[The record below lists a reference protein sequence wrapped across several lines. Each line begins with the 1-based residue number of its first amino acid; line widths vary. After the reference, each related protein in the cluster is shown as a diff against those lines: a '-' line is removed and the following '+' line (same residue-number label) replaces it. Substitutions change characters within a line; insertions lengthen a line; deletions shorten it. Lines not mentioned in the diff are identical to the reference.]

1 MKNTNLVKLL
11 ATGSIFCALFANNTT
26 NAQEREKPVLFGK
39 TVEGVMSNGKI
50 RCLTTEYNEYLQ
62 EKFPLNEAE
71 NNGIVYQ
78 TLDAN
83 EIITIPVVVHV
94 IHSGQPLGVGPNI
107 SDAQV
112 MSQITVLNQ
121 DYRRQQGSP
130 GYNTDPVGADTE
142 IQFCLAQRDPQ
153 GNATN
158 GINRVNLGNT
168 VWHQQ
173 NVETI
178 LKPQTQWD
186 PTKYLNIWVCQFGA
200 HSNPNLDLQDVLGYA
215 QFPSG
220 TGLPGLGGTAAS
232 VTDGVIIG
240 YQYFGSSSLAA
251 GNYWAPYDKGRTAT
265 HEIGHWLGLRH
276 IWGDNG
282 SCTVNASD
290 SFQDYCPD
298 TPPQADMNEYCN
310 TNATSCGS
318 LDMVRNYMDYT
329 NDSCMNIFTQNQKTR
344 MRTTMQNGTRRASL
358 KTSNACTPPSAST
371 EDFGLGMIS
380 LYPNPTSDMLNIVVP
395 DNYEL
400 SGNVVIYNA
409 VGQQVYSSTIA
420 NTTLYSV
427 NVSGFNSGVY
437 FIKITKDN
445 QTKTLQFVKK

>member
-11 ATGSIFCALFANNTT
+11 ATGSIFYALFANNTT
-26 NAQEREKPVLFGK
+26 NAQEREKPVLFGR
-39 TVEGVMSNGKI
+39 TVEAVMSNGKI
-50 RCLTTEYNEYLQ
+50 RCATTEYNEYLQ
-62 EKFPLNEAE
+62 RNPHLAE
-71 NNGIVYQ
+71 GEQIESEVVYQ

-94 IHSGQPLGVGPNI
+94 IHSGQAIGVGRNI

-121 DYRRQQGSP
+121 DYRRAQNTP
-130 GYNTDPVGADTE
+130 GYNNDPVGADTE

-168 VWHQQ
+168 VWNEY

-178 LKPQTQWD
+178 LKPQTRWD
-186 PTKYLNIWVCQFGA
+186 PTKYLNIWVCQFGG
-200 HSNPNLDLQDVLGYA
+200 DLNGTLGYA
-215 QFPSG
+215 QFPIG
-220 TGLPGLGGTAAS
+220 TGLQGLGGTPTSAL
-232 VTDGVIIG
+232 TDGVIIG
-240 YQYFGSSSLAA
+240 YQYFGSSSLAS
-251 GNYWAPYDKGRTAT
+251 GSYSAPYDKGRTTT
-265 HEIGHWLGLRH
+265 HEVGHWLGLRH
-276 IWGDNG
+276 IWGDNS
-282 SCTVNASD
+282 SCSVNATD
-290 SFQDYCPD
+290 SLQDYCPD
-298 TPPQADMNEYCN
+298 TPPQDGLNEYCN
-310 TNATSCGS
+310 TNSYSCGS

-329 NDSCMNIFTQNQKTR
+329 NDACMNIFTQDQKTR
-344 MRTTMQNGTRRASL
+344 MRTTMQNGVRRASL
-358 KTSNACTPPSAST
+358 KTSNACTPPTAST

-400 SGNVVIYNA
+400 SGNITIYNT
-409 VGQQVYSSTIA
+409 VGQQVYSNSIA
-420 NTTLYSV
+420 NTNLYSV

-437 FIKITKDN
+437 FVKITKEN
-445 QTKTLQFVKK
+445 QTKTLQFIKK